1 MGPAVAEK
9 EKQDRQVLPSIISL
23 STFLLSNNFWIVIHM
38 YEYLEQT
45 VHVGTSPRAWSASYP
60 SLLMP
65 SLGFCPSSFYYLYE
79 LPTIMQCGCFKTSV
93 SVNQTYFN
101 WQQAGGCF
109 LPLMVKNKFLWFQS
123 DQKCLPRLG
132 FQTETPVK
140 CPCYFKY
147 QQWAISVWYYPPPL
161 VYQKRGVREH

>member
-1 MGPAVAEK
+1 MGPTVAEK

-45 VHVGTSPRAWSASYP
+45 AHGHVSKGTECQLP
-60 SLLMP
+60 LLAMP
-65 SLGFCPSSFYYLYE
+65 SLGCPPSSFYYLYE
-79 LPTIMQCGCFKTSV
+79 LPTIMHCGCFKTSV
-93 SVNQTYFN
+93 SVNQTGFN

-109 LPLMVKNKFLWFQS
+109 LPLMVKKTFLWFQS
-123 DQKCLPRLG
+123 DQKCLLRLG
-132 FQTETPVK
+132 FQTETPIK
-140 CPCYFKY
+140 CPRYFKY
-147 QQWAISVWYYPPPL
+147 QQWAISVWYSPPPL